1 MKAVPG
7 QLYVLAGLWGQS
19 QLRLHVIRQLRLGIT
34 LLFPVDD
41 ARLLGEFV
49 PTGAENGRSVAHAL
63 LYRHHL
69 PRLFLFTQS
78 YLGYCRH
85 VLRRV
90 TEEGRR
96 RGRSSPVGRGS
107 HQGEMT
113 VFFYSYYIVRGGGG
127 KLSFPR
133 KLGKGKVNK
142 DKLHQKKMFALDYFS
157 GFDDDTTVLCV

>member
-1 MKAVPG
+1 MPG

-19 QLRLHVIRQLRLGIT
+19 QLWLHVIRQLRLGIT

-49 PTGAENGRSVAHAL
+49 PAGAENGRSVAHAL

-85 VLRRV
+85 VVRRV
-90 TEEGRR
+90 AEKGRR
-96 RGRSSPVGRGS
+96 RGRSSSFRGGS
-107 HQGEMT
+107 HQGESLLPQVPLLLLSNT
-113 VFFYSYYIVRGGGG
+113 TTADNIISLYCAFFLI
-127 KLSFPR
+127 L
-133 KLGKGKVNK
+133 
-142 DKLHQKKMFALDYFS
+142 M
-157 GFDDDTTVLCV
+157 

>member
-41 ARLLGEFV
+41 ARRVGEFV
-49 PTGAENGRSVAHAL
+49 PNGAKNGRSVAHAL

-107 HQGEMT
+107 PP
-113 VFFYSYYIVRGGGG
+113 